1 MSKTNENKSKSDIQ
15 ITKEVFRV
23 KYNPPKSP
31 KSHPMQNE
39 IVICPYAPNAKITI
53 PINFVIC
60 DPKMSYALR
69 GTVPQMNIREFCH
82 MRPWILSY
90 ASGRLRLRLRLRI
103 RLFTISRSAE

>member
-39 IVICPYAPNAKITI
+39 I
-53 PINFVIC
+53 
-60 DPKMSYALR
+60 
-69 GTVPQMNIREFCH
+69 CH
-82 MRPWILSY
+82 MHHMLQMLKSQFPSILSY
-90 ASGRLRLRLRLRI
+90 ATQICHMPSEAQSCSEYSRI
-103 RLFTISRSAE
+103 LSYAPVDFVICVRKTETQTETENQVIYHLYIF